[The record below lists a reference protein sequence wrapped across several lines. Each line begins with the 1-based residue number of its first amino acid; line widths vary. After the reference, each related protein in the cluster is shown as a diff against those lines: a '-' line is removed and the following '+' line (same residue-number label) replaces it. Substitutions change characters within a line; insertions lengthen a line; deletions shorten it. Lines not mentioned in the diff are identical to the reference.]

1 MTEPQLDIKRQV
13 ANLIREARKAKGLTQ
28 KELGERL
35 GLSKNTVTEY
45 EDGKQNLTIET
56 LNKIS
61 LALDGSILIV
71 LKK

>member
-1 MTEPQLDIKRQV
+1 MIEPQLDIKQQV

-61 LALDGSILIV
+61 NALDGSILIV